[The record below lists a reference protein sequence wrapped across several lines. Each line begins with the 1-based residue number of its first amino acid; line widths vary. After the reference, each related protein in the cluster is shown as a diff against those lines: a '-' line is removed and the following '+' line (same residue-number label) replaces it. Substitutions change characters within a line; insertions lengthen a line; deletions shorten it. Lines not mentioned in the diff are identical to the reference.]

1 MSAPAA
7 TRQSGSQPA
16 QADTTLKTV
25 AAIVTEYRP
34 WSHADVIV
42 TKLLQGYDL
51 DGVYRRPR
59 VRVASL
65 YTDQVPASDISR
77 GLAAYYN
84 VPIFQRI
91 APALTLGGDTLAVDG
106 VLLIGEHGD
115 YPNNE
120 KGQRMYPRRRFFEET
135 VEVFRKSG
143 RVVPVFSDKHL
154 SYNWDDALWMYRTA
168 REMGIPFMAGSS
180 LPVTWRRPPLELPL
194 GCEIEEAFC
203 VFHGPI
209 ESYGFHAL
217 ETIQCMVERR
227 RSGETGI
234 AAVQCLE
241 GAAVWEA
248 AAAGHW
254 SRELLEATLAL
265 TEPRPEGKPEEAVS
279 QPALFLLEYR
289 DGTRAAALLLNGY
302 VREFVFAARLKGEP
316 QPVAT
321 RFYLHGGQPFP
332 HFSHLVYRI
341 EEMILTRRPSYPVE
355 RTLLTTGA
363 LAALMDSRFE
373 GHRRLETPHL
383 PVVYRVE
390 A

>member
-180 LPVTWRRPPLELPL
+180 LPVT
-194 GCEIEEAFC
+194 
-203 VFHGPI
+203 
-209 ESYGFHAL
+209 
-217 ETIQCMVERR
+217 
-227 RSGETGI
+227 
-234 AAVQCLE
+234 
-241 GAAVWEA
+241 
-248 AAAGHW
+248 
-254 SRELLEATLAL
+254 
-265 TEPRPEGKPEEAVS
+265 
-279 QPALFLLEYR
+279 
-289 DGTRAAALLLNGY
+289 
-302 VREFVFAARLKGEP
+302 
-316 QPVAT
+316 
-321 RFYLHGGQPFP
+321 
-332 HFSHLVYRI
+332 
-341 EEMILTRRPSYPVE
+341 
-355 RTLLTTGA
+355 
-363 LAALMDSRFE
+363 
-373 GHRRLETPHL
+373 
-383 PVVYRVE
+383 
-390 A
+390 